1 MVENKKPKDITI
13 PSGGSS
19 TYSDI
24 TQGQAKGRGNGTRRR
39 GGSNNWRSNNRG
51 GLGGN
56 HNPNK
61 PKKSSFEGPCADLKD
76 AIFDIGPGQT
86 LLYNNTLDKI
96 LTYIYGCSIL
106 GCNF

>member
-1 MVENKKPKDITI
+1 MVENKKPKNITI

-24 TQGQAKGRGNGTRRR
+24 TRGQARGRGNGNRGR
-39 GGSNNWRSNNRG
+39 GGNNNHRPNNRG
-51 GLGGN
+51 GRGGN

-61 PKKSSFEGPCADLKD
+61 PKKSSFEGACTDPKESK
-76 AIFDIGPGQT
+76 FDVGPGQT

-96 LTYIYGCSIL
+96 LTYA
-106 GCNF
+106 